1 MKKKALQV
9 FLVGVIVISSFAAFA
24 AGPDAI
30 KWNEPAPMVE
40 RIMGQGPVEV
50 IPEEYNDYS
59 VDLTGKKGGMLTGY
73 VLPEGWKEAI
83 GDVKELILTNS
94 GGMKHD
100 PATALNAKIFEKMTG
115 VHLNLIEMKDP
126 LLWPKT
132 LAVSMAKSDDVDI
145 FYATRSM
152 LEIPHLSAAGWI
164 LNVDVLWPPE
174 VQELYPEKLL
184 GALQGPDG
192 SFYGSP
198 LALWN
203 LFLFY
208 RPSWLEQAGVEVPTT
223 WQEVIIASK
232 KIDDWAKANL
242 GQGHVGMVY
251 PAGDP
256 DLLHHILAMTT
267 FSQGKRIV
275 NEDGKVVIDPQAWEV
290 ITDLWLQGGMSK
302 ESIEYLWSVAPEVFA
317 KGKAGFVPT
326 GGVYMVNFA
335 DPEFGTGIQDDWAV
349 ALLPAW
355 EGVGEPGITVAG
367 NDAWMINPNI
377 SPAKQA
383 AAMLWQ
389 DYQRS
394 YQAQFNELYVEGNE
408 SEVMAVYDH
417 LAVQADVSVPDLRVK
432 TVQSQV
438 GESYPPGMMD
448 ILNVFKEYLHQVILG
463 MEDRDAALK
472 ILQEEINM
480 MQ

>member
-1 MKKKALQV
+1 
-9 FLVGVIVISSFAAFA
+9 
-24 AGPDAI
+24 
-30 KWNEPAPMVE
+30 
-40 RIMGQGPVEV
+40 
-50 IPEEYNDYS
+50 
-59 VDLTGKKGGMLTGY
+59 
-73 VLPEGWKEAI
+73 
-83 GDVKELILTNS
+83 
-94 GGMKHD
+94 
-100 PATALNAKIFEKMTG
+100 
-115 VHLNLIEMKDP
+115 
-126 LLWPKT
+126 
-132 LAVSMAKSDDVDI
+132 
-145 FYATRSM
+145 
-152 LEIPHLSAAGWI
+152 
-164 LNVDVLWPPE
+164 
-174 VQELYPEKLL
+174 LYPKKLL

-208 RPSWLEQAGVEVPTT
+208 RPSWLEKAGVEVPTT
-223 WQEVIIASK
+223 WQELIVASK
-232 KIDDWAKANL
+232 KVDEWAKAEL

-275 NEDGKVVIDPQAWEV
+275 NEDGKVVIDPEAWKV
-290 ITDLWLQGGMSK
+290 ITDLWLEGGMSK

-335 DPEFGTGIQDDWAV
+335 DPEFGTGIQDDWA
-349 ALLPAW
+349 ATLLPAW
-355 EGVGEPGITVAG
+355 EGVGEQGITVAG

-377 SPAKQA
+377 SPEKQA

-389 DYQRS
+389 DFQRS

-417 LAVQADVSVPDLRVK
+417 PAVQADVAVPDLRVK

-448 ILNVFKEYLHQVILG
+448 ILNVFREYLHQVTLG
-463 MEDRDAALK
+463 MEDRDAALE
-472 ILQEEINM
+472 ILQEEIDM